1 MHQAILTENHEDSKN
16 DGESLKILFIN
27 PPARQREYQSIVV
40 PPLGLLYVATYL
52 KKAGYDVR
60 IKDAFAEGMD
70 WGAYQKYVEGE
81 KPDILGIGG
90 MTPVIDTTFKAIK
103 IARPHCRQIIM
114 GGPHLSLYRQQVFAQ
129 CPEVDFGVVGEGE
142 ESALALINALAQ
154 GSSPDGLEGV
164 ITRNSSNPERKTIS
178 DIDALPLPDRSLF
191 PNQFYRYP
199 LLKYRKV
206 TTMMTSRGCPY
217 GCTFCDKS
225 IFGSEWR
232 SRSVDSVLDELD
244 EIVNAH
250 KIQSVIFY
258 DDLFTVNKDRV
269 IGICEGILRKGYKIS
284 WKCEGRFNLVD
295 FDVMKLMKRAGCQ
308 IIAYGVESA
317 NQAGIDYLN
326 KKTTVEQII
335 RAFDLTRKAG
345 IQTMAYFILGIPVE
359 TFEDELKTIDL
370 AKAIKATYAQFS
382 ILSPYYGTRV
392 YDDAIKKGWYAE
404 VDAHNPMDKDLKR
417 PVILSDNW
425 DEQKLQRILKVAHR
439 EFYLRPAYMAQ
450 LFFSVRSVNQVAS
463 YVKEFS
469 NIVSWLQR

>member
-1 MHQAILTENHEDSKN
+1 M
-16 DGESLKILFIN
+16 KILFIN
-27 PPARQREYQSIVV
+27 PPARKPEYHSIVV
-40 PPLGLLYVATYL
+40 PPLGLLYVATHL
-52 KKAGYDVR
+52 KNAGYDIQ

-70 WGAYQKYVEGE
+70 WHHFESYIQDE
-81 KPDILGIGG
+81 KPDVIGIGG
-90 MTPVIDTTFKAIK
+90 MSPVIDTTFKAIK
-103 IARPHCRQIIM
+103 IARPYARHIIL
-114 GGPHLSLYRQQVFAQ
+114 GGPHASLYRESIFEQ
-129 CPEVDFGVVGEGE
+129 CPEIDSIVIGEGE
-142 ESALALINALAQ
+142 ETSLALIKAIETGKTAA
-154 GSSPDGLEGV
+154 GIEGV
-164 ITRNSSNPERKTIS
+164 TTKTIS
-178 DIDALPLPDRSLF
+178 NNDRELIPDIDTLRHPDRSLL

-225 IFGSEWR
+225 IFVSEWR

-284 WKCEGRFNLVD
+284 WKCEGRVNLVD
-295 FDVMKLMKRAGCQ
+295 LDVVKLMKLSGCQ
-308 IIAYGVESA
+308 IIAYGVDSA

-326 KKTTVEQII
+326 KKTTVEQTI

-382 ILSPYYGTRV
+382 ILSPYYGTKV